1 MGVKVTKAHAVPI
14 LVVATPVTNRG
25 TARGGLWNG
34 TERCA
39 IASARSAL
47 FISSSSLPVLKPVS
61 AACEPAL
68 CSSQALETCSSC
80 CITSEGGTPSYQEML
95 TPSRSAR
102 RQLVRTLAIAEPCR
116 VKGYGERIASSPI
129 FHARNLRAW

>member
-1 MGVKVTKAHAVPI
+1 MGVKVTKAHAVPA

-25 TARGGLWNG
+25 TARGGLYDG

-47 FISSSSLPVLKPVS
+47 SITSSSLPVLNPVS
-61 AACEPAL
+61 SACEPAL
-68 CSSQALETCSSC
+68 YSSQVLETCSSC
-80 CITSEGGTPSYQEML
+80 CITSLEGTPWYQWSV

-102 RQLVRTLAIAEPCR
+102 RLLIRTLAIAEPRR
-116 VKGYGERIASSPI
+116 VKVWG
-129 FHARNLRAW
+129 